1 MARLTPREWTPIY
14 GVAALSSRMGSMK
27 RFLLAA
33 VYDMFLSALALTIA
47 ILVLAIGI
55 LGRDAVR
62 RMEVQKVYAQTQ
74 IVHPNPDC
82 QFFVSITTAGSVAP
96 STPFDNRQQGCNTW
110 SFVYFSSGFSAVSVA
125 LETAANNNGVAGS
138 FSTGFP
144 VQQSVIAGSNPASDT
159 TGGYLWVKGIN
170 AWVRVKLT
178 SATGTG
184 VINGALFGWRIP
196 NAAGQ

>member
-1 MARLTPREWTPIY
+1 MDGIMRALKTIIPCALGWLIGSQIGLILANRHPDELRRVEMEWRDIE
-14 GVAALSSRMGSMK
+14 
-27 RFLLAA
+27 
-33 VYDMFLSALALTIA
+33 SAH
-47 ILVLAIGI
+47 
-55 LGRDAVR
+55 
-62 RMEVQKVYAQTQ
+62 AQTQ

-82 QFFVSITTAGSVAP
+82 QFFVTITTAGSVAP

-170 AWVRVKLT
+170 AWVRVKLS